1 MEQEE
6 NRKIQVNVEKN
17 SAKFKVL
24 QKFSVFMSSGLISV
38 LITGLGFFVK
48 LAGTR
53 NPKAAELLIKLVTG
67 VLDVKSIV
75 GFSSQAFVGY
85 YLLTGVLTSIPGLK
99 VVVPYIPNP
108 FKIAYNNIIYKPFY
122 LPIKNI
128 IIKMFG
134 RIFGIQTEM
143 ADKINNTNEIMYM
156 YKTSN
161 GNYKVIDSIHNN
173 LIADISNETYMM
185 TSKKIELIDKLL
197 YGYGKDPTLLEK
209 VNSYFKGRLVHI
221 DLNKLEVLSKKSEP
235 KLE

>member
-17 SAKFKVL
+17 SSKFKVL
-24 QKFSVFMSSGLISV
+24 QHFSVFMSSRLISV

-48 LAGTR
+48 LVSTR

-67 VLDVKSIV
+67 VLDIKSIV
-75 GFSSQAFVGY
+75 GFSSKAFVGY
-85 YLLTGVLTSIPGLK
+85 YLLTGILTSILRLK
-99 VVVPYIPNP
+99 IVVPYIPNP
-108 FKIAYNNIIYKPFY
+108 FKIVYNNIIYKPFY

-134 RIFGIQTEM
+134 RIFGIQIEII
-143 ADKINNTNEIMYM
+143 DKINNTNEIMYM
-156 YKTSN
+156 YKIN
-161 GNYKVIDSIHNN
+161 NRNYKVINSIHNN
-173 LIADISNETYMM
+173 LIADISNETSMM
-185 TSKKIELIDKLL
+185 SSKKIELIDKLL
-197 YGYGKDPTLLEK
+197 YGYRKDPTLLEK

-221 DLNKLEVLSKKSEP
+221 YLNKLEVLSKKSEP